1 MHRQSIIHCLLTV
14 LASLL
19 PLQGQGNPLASA
31 DQDYPEAAVCGA
43 IREPMAFWSWSRMAG
58 RAHPARADQF
68 ANIHTIQHH
77 TRDGRILKGYHVAS
91 SLPDAKARGTVLVAQ
106 GNATLADQLLGEL
119 QALARAGIE
128 SWVFDYRGYGDS
140 QGRARL
146 QAIVGDYLELHRVVT
161 EHAGAPPDLY
171 GISFGGIV
179 LLNVIGRGADYR
191 RAVIDSSPARISGFG
206 CPARFDPA
214 AHFPAEDARILV
226 VAGHLDRVVTIAQTQ
241 ELLDLADQRGG
252 RALARADFNHP
263 FMDRDRRTHM
273 ERQALIRDYLL
284 GESF

>member
-31 DQDYPEAAVCGA
+31 DQDFPEAAVCGA

-77 TRDGRILKGYHVAS
+77 TRDGRILKGYHIAS
-91 SLPDAKARGTVLVAQ
+91 GLPDAETRGAVLVAQ

-179 LLNVIGRGADYR
+179 LLNVIGRGAD
-191 RAVIDSSPARISGFG
+191 
-206 CPARFDPA
+206 
-214 AHFPAEDARILV
+214 
-226 VAGHLDRVVTIAQTQ
+226 
-241 ELLDLADQRGG
+241 
-252 RALARADFNHP
+252 
-263 FMDRDRRTHM
+263 
-273 ERQALIRDYLL
+273 
-284 GESF
+284 

>member
-1 MHRQSIIHCLLTV
+1 LACLLAI
-14 LASLL
+14 LAMLL
-19 PLQGQGNPLASA
+19 PLQGQANPLGSA
-31 DQDYPEAAVCGA
+31 NRDYPEATVCGA

-58 RAHPARADQF
+58 RADPARADQF
-68 ANIHTIQHH
+68 ANTHAVQHT

-91 SLPDAKARGTVLVAQ
+91 SLPDAEIRGTVLVAQ
-106 GNATLADQLLGEL
+106 GNATLADHLLAEL
-119 QALARAGIE
+119 QGLARAGIE
-128 SWVFDYRGYGDS
+128 SWVFDYRGYGAS

-161 EHAGAPPDLY
+161 EQAGAPPDLY

-179 LLNVIGRGADYR
+179 LLNVIGRGADYG
-191 RAVIDSSPARISGFG
+191 RAVIDGSPARISGFG
-206 CPARFDPA
+206 CPPRFDPA

-226 VAGHLDRVVTIAQTQ
+226 VAGHRDRVVPIAQTQ

-252 RALARADFNHP
+252 RAVARADFNHP
-263 FMDRDRRTHM
+263 FMDRDLRTHM
-273 ERQALIRDYLL
+273 QRQALIRDHLL